1 MRTLCILAQP
11 VFHRKS
17 ILALAFCAAAC
28 GCSSGSG
35 STTAPSPA
43 PVASAPPAAPVPVL
57 GPLQTVVELATG
69 KFHIEQSG
77 SFAFGQSVTVPSS
90 GAIGGPRFAWLD
102 DKGKALP
109 AVGQMGLFSSEYTG
123 PPSAVSLFQKPGVP
137 PEFVARSVSIEGNA
151 FVFDDSIILN
161 AGTRYWFFA
170 DTDDANGRFTDGGL
184 LDAYPGG
191 DFYVGYGTINYA
203 RVLFKGGPQ
212 GIDVNFRLS
221 GKPVLH

>member
-28 GCSSGSG
+28 GSSSGT
-35 STTAPSPA
+35 TTAPSPA
-43 PVASAPPAAPVPVL
+43 PAAPAPAPAAPAPAL
-57 GPLQTVVELATG
+57 GPLQTVVELTSG
-69 KFHIEQSG
+69 KFHIDTSG
-77 SFAFGQSVTVPSS
+77 SFAFGHSVTVPSS

-102 DKGKALP
+102 DKGNALP
-109 AVGQMGLFSSEYTG
+109 AVGHMGLFSSEYTG

-137 PEFVARSVSIEGNA
+137 PEFVARSVSIEANA
-151 FVFDDSIILN
+151 FVFDDTIILN

-170 DTDDANGRFTDGGL
+170 DTDDANGRYTDGGVV
-184 LDAYPGG
+184 DVYPGG

-203 RVLFKGGPQ
+203 RVLFNGGPQ
-212 GIDVNFRLS
+212 GTDVNFRLS
-221 GKPVLH
+221 GKPVIH